1 VSNAVTVLA
10 VDLMVMGGDFEKRLN
25 RASGAVA
32 QTANRFDQFNK
43 ASQKAAYRGNEVGA
57 AMESLTAKMF
67 LVQGSVGIAVSGFV
81 AFEAALIKIAVASTQ
96 AFAGFDATM
105 TRVESITGETA
116 AGMAMLQKE
125 VSRLNETSPLTGQQL
140 AGGLEMLAMGG
151 LKATDAMIALEPTQK
166 LAVVGNLEMAQSADI
181 VTNAINQF
189 GVGAAGLQGI
199 LDMMAVAVTN
209 SNTNLAQLGTALNYS
224 AGAATGAGLEINE
237 TVGALAAF
245 ANVGYKASMGG
256 TALRGTITR
265 LLDPTK
271 KAQGAMD
278 SMSLTV
284 KDAAGQM
291 LPLSNILEQLVYKQ
305 ATTAEIFTIFGQR
318 AGGAIAALVAG
329 GYQSVDMLKGLED
342 ATSNAGGAL
351 DKMFGT
357 QQQSLENRIK
367 AAESAFENLKI
378 KIGSALEPAVGALAD
393 SLQVLFTNLSNAGG
407 LVDAVGMG
415 VAALVT
421 GFNLVTYAIHAAA
434 TVVAVLNMGVVL
446 LEAAVR
452 VLAGGLGTI
461 VGLLLVLASPLLVI
475 VDLVRGMGSEM
486 PLASGAVDLLSA
498 SFGTLTGTLGFLSDE
513 SDKADAAMGSLK
525 DGLSGARGQADGA
538 LTAFVRLNNQLKDQ
552 EAARGL
558 GQTFTVMADLLV
570 LGANRVEEAWTNA
583 LANPANKG
591 LQAINTFGKQY
602 VKGWQDLLAPLFGDA
617 AAPRG
622 TDASRK
628 PIPTDGAGGGN
639 AASAIASA
647 MMKVEK
653 ATDKANNALEK
664 LAKDEE
670 KRQEAISKA
679 MSKAMAERE
688 DATELAKKEALAR
701 AKQMQAE
708 LDWRA
713 ALNHQQHPNEIY
725 RTAAFTQGLGQGFNG
740 VSAGVTDQAAKLTKQ
755 DETRYLEQQLV
766 IEDSLIEKE
775 RIRNQLL
782 AERLRM
788 GNEHLRQV
796 ADGAQATFAAIGQE
810 IQLVGTLADKN
821 STQKEVTAAT
831 VGLMSNLGST
841 AKTAMDMFG
850 VSAEKS
856 LRVQAILNTVM
867 AVTALGMG
875 LMAAPTN
882 PVAAGS
888 YFMAAATLAGQSIG
902 GFIGA
907 SMAGNA
913 QSEFVSPVSDAS
925 AREND
930 KRDMEAA
937 FTAALK
943 SVGLDELAKR
953 DISNNY
959 YLYDPVSADRQEN
972 QARRISRQVEK
983 AKARTL

>member
-1 VSNAVTVLA
+1 MSNAVTVLA

-25 RASGAVA
+25 RASGAVS

-181 VTNAINQF
+181 ATNAINQF

-209 SNTNLAQLGTALNYS
+209 SNTNLAQLGIALNYS

-318 AGGAIAALVAG
+318 AGGAIASLVAG

-342 ATSNAGGAL
+342 ATNNAGGAL

-393 SLQVLFTNLSNAGG
+393 SLQVLFTNLSNSSS
-407 LVDAVGMG
+407 LVDTVGMG

-452 VLAGGLGTI
+452 VLAGALGTV
-461 VGLLLVLASPLLVI
+461 VGLLLVLASPLLII
-475 VDLVRGMGSEM
+475 VDLVRGLGSEM
-486 PLASGAVDLLSA
+486 PLATGAVNLLSE

-570 LGANRVEEAWTNA
+570 MGANRVEEAWTNA
-583 LANPANKG
+583 LANPANEG
-591 LQAINTFGKQY
+591 LKAINQFGKMY
-602 VKGWQDLLAPLFGDA
+602 VKGWQDLLAPLFGKEE
-617 AAPRG
+617 APRG
-622 TDASRK
+622 TDPSRK
-628 PIPTDGAGGGN
+628 PIPTDGAGSSKVS
-639 AASAIASA
+639 SAISSA

-653 ATDKANNALEK
+653 ATDKANKALEK

-670 KRQEAISKA
+670 KRQEDMAKA
-679 MSKAMAERE
+679 MRKAMGEAEKAQE
-688 DATELAKKEALAR
+688 EAEKAAIER
-701 AKQMQAE
+701 AKRMQE
-708 LDWRA
+708 LLDWKKYY
-713 ALNHQQHPNEIY
+713 QHPNEIY
-725 RTAAFTQGLGQGFNG
+725 RTAGFAMGLGEGFQGA
-740 VSAGVTDQAAKLTKQ
+740 SQGVTDQASKLTKQ
-755 DETRYLEQQLV
+755 DETKYLEQQLV

-810 IQLVGTLADKN
+810 INLVGILADKN

-902 GFIGA
+902 GFIG
-907 SMAGNA
+907 SSLAGSA
-913 QSEFVSPVSDAS
+913 KSEFVSPVSDAS
-925 AREND
+925 TREDD

-972 QARRISRQVEK
+972 QARRISRQAEK